1 MLKNLVRKTIAVGAV
16 TLLST
21 HAFAGLIL
29 ETYSSGAETPDTI
42 GGYAMTDFAVTNGT
56 GNTSTSTVASPISGN
71 VTFAGQGG
79 AAIALTENRANSVGW
94 WNNGEAGN
102 RDYDIYT
109 TNVSWI
115 EIFLPENTRA
125 FSFNVGA
132 NLSSGSNNAWLVAN
146 EINGGAGVSKSRF
159 NVSTTNTPGFGI
171 YADSSN
177 NSCSAITSVIIDPDY
192 WGIGNFSIN
201 QSECATVPEPSSI
214 SLLALSLLGLGALRK
229 KRS

>member
-1 MLKNLVRKTIAVGAV
+1 MLKNLVRKTIAVGVV

-29 ETYSSGAETPDTI
+29 ETYDSGAETPDTI
-42 GGYAMTDFAVTNGT
+42 GGYAMTDFAFINGT
-56 GNTSTSTVASPISGN
+56 GSTSTVASPISGS
-71 VTFAGQGG
+71 VTFVDSHNND
-79 AAIALTENRANSVGW
+79 LLLNENRANLVSW
-94 WNNGEAGN
+94 WNNGETSD

-109 TNVSWI
+109 TTVNWI
-115 EIFLPENTRA
+115 KIILPENTRA

-132 NLSSGSNNAWLVAN
+132 DMSASRNNAWLRAS
-146 EINGGAGVSKSRF
+146 ELGGGAGVGQSWF
-159 NVSTTNTPGFGI
+159 NVSGSNTPGFGI

-177 NSCSAITSVIIDPDY
+177 NSCSAITSVIIDPAD
-192 WGIGNFSIN
+192 WGVGNFSIN